1 MKKRLIVITASILL
15 LLSGCS
21 LFDDAKNTLTYI
33 NESTDYLA
41 QATDFANKAPALA
54 QQAITDQQAAVE
66 LESLLQEMKQNVVAF
81 NKLEAPEIMADLHQ
95 QIIEKN
101 NSIADGIDTYLAN
114 IKNGLLD
121 PAMLEN
127 TELFQSAK
135 DITSIIDQIKKL
147 GE

>member
-1 MKKRLIVITASILL
+1 MKKRLIVITTSILL

-21 LFDDAKNTLTYI
+21 FLDDAKNTVTYI

-41 QATDFANKAPALA
+41 QATDFANDAPALA
-54 QQAITDQQAAVE
+54 QQAITDLQAAEE
-66 LESLLQEMKQNVVAF
+66 LEAMLKEMKQNVEAF
-81 NKLEAPEIMADLHQ
+81 NDQKAPEIMADLHQ
-95 QIIEKN
+95 QIVEKN
-101 NSIADGIDTYLAN
+101 NSIAAGIDTYLAN

-121 PAMLEN
+121 PAVLEN

-135 DITSIIDQIKKL
+135 DITSIIDEIKKL